1 MTIAFVCP
9 YSFSDYVAIEKALLE
24 NSEVDTILCA
34 TPNACKLVK
43 QFVSK
48 YDHISH
54 KCENRGRKVFNLR
67 KIVQMADKVVLFEY
81 SDYDGEKYSLTQKA
95 LAYAREIKRELQY
108 IEYNRSTPVKN
119 ATYMF
124 EGDKGFHHSESRW
137 NAIAQLA
144 FEWMGKAENAL
155 ELNVYE
161 SSYLNKTSK
170 KWLSPKEEHL
180 DFSGMNSKNTIVE
193 GGLTHTVFGLNES
206 QWNKDFSNIK
216 PDIVHIGEERIVIV
230 EVKTIGASVK
240 ENMDLYQRLIKCL
253 EKYTSKSVSLY
264 YLLSYGHRPNSDWT
278 HLENYGSNILLWE
291 ELFLKIKD
299 SELAPYIHPD
309 LEQYT
314 LMPDWLA

>member
-9 YSFSDYVAIEKALLE
+9 YSFSDYGAIEKALLE

-43 QFVSK
+43 QFVLK
-48 YDHISH
+48 HEHIMH
-54 KCENRGRKVFNLR
+54 KHENRGGKVFNLR

-81 SDYDGEKYSLTQKA
+81 SDYDGQKYSLTQKA

-108 IEYNRSTPVKN
+108 IEYDRSTPVKN

-144 FEWMGKAENAL
+144 FEWMGKHKQV
-155 ELNVYE
+155 LNIYE
-161 SSYLNKTSK
+161 SSYQDKTSK
-170 KWLSPKEEHL
+170 EWLKAKKEEHL

-193 GGLTHTVFGLNES
+193 GGLTSTVFGLKES
-206 QWNKDFSNIK
+206 EWSKDFSNIK
-216 PDIVHIGEERIVIV
+216 PDIVHIGEERIVII

-240 ENMDLYQRLIKCL
+240 ENMNLYKRLVECL
-253 EKYTSKSVSLY
+253 QKYTQKNVSLY
-264 YLLSYGHRPNSDWT
+264 YLLSYGHRPNSDWK
-278 HLENYGSNILLWE
+278 HLEKYASNILLWE
-291 ELFLKIKD
+291 EFFSKIKD
-299 SELAPYIHPD
+299 SELATYIHPD

-314 LMPDWLA
+314 QMPNWLD